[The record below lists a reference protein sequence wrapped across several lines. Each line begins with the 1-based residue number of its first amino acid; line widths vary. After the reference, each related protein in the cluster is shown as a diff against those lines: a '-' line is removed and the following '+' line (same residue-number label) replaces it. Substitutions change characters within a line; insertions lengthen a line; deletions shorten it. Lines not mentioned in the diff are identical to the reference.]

1 MPETNAIQE
10 VEEMKLDD
18 GMTPPPEEVPEAIS
32 QPGTYP
38 EAGLTFE
45 ISDPDI
51 YTEDEFY
58 EAFKSCFAFAGDV
71 SHLKSFAIRDEGIEG
86 RGARCTSN
94 RLYQLA
100 GRYKFLHF
108 MIDRRSGWL
117 ADATLIGL
125 FVSMKANAIV
135 EEAAHLSLKDILK
148 GKLKSWFKIKQT
160 TVKRGG
166 SGFLGRLGLGKPPK
180 PESLS
185 EGLAE

>member
-51 YTEDEFY
+51 YTEEEFY

-125 FVSMKANAIV
+125 FVSMKANAVV
-135 EEAAHLSLKDILK
+135 EEATNLSLKDVLK
-148 GKLKSWFKIKQT
+148 GKVKSWLKIKQT

-166 SGFLGRLGLGKPPK
+166 SGFLGRLGLGKQPK

-185 EGLAE
+185 EASAE